1 MAMTVEG
8 EGSLFSPRPNSCCLA
23 DRADLAFGAG
33 IGRLGFLVGGVG
45 SRIGGS
51 GCGEIRLVGAGWSDL
66 WLAGLACMFSTSVLL
81 QILACALYNNWWPM
95 LAALMYIIVPM
106 PCLFF
111 GDGSTRFLSS
121 GEGGAWMKAAKFL
134 TGMSAMGSLAIPAI
148 LRHAGLIETGAMF
161 IEFTSFFI
169 LVCTVLCFHRA
180 TLDEEW

>member
-1 MAMTVEG
+1 MGPQASVALITRLGFVTSSVGKGEGVRESGKEVGRRQQVLARSPGRFRAAARLPEMAMTVEG
-8 EGSLFSPRPNSCCLA
+8 
-23 DRADLAFGAG
+23 
-33 IGRLGFLVGGVG
+33 
-45 SRIGGS
+45 
-51 GCGEIRLVGAGWSDL
+51 
-66 WLAGLACMFSTSVLL
+66 LAGLACMFSTSILL

-121 GEGGAWMKAAKFL
+121 GEGGAWINAAKFL
-134 TGMSAMGSLAIPAI
+134 TGASAMGSLAIPAI

-180 TLDEEW
+180 TLEEEW

>member
-1 MAMTVEG
+1 LQAGPPHQTARPHLPARDDISVVSLGSVGRSVRGVIGVGEERKAGGGDRQVPARPPEMAMTVEG
-8 EGSLFSPRPNSCCLA
+8 SLDLRVCSPRAFCCK
-23 DRADLAFGAG
+23 
-33 IGRLGFLVGGVG
+33 
-45 SRIGGS
+45 S
-51 GCGEIRLVGAGWSDL
+51 W
-66 WLAGLACMFSTSVLL
+66 
-81 QILACALYNNWWPM
+81 ACALYNNWWPM

>member
-8 EGSLFSPRPNSCCLA
+8 
-23 DRADLAFGAG
+23 
-33 IGRLGFLVGGVG
+33 GVLK
-45 SRIGGS
+45 SHLNKNFCYR
-51 GCGEIRLVGAGWSDL
+51 
-66 WLAGLACMFSTSVLL
+66 LAGLACMFSTSVLL

>member
-1 MAMTVEG
+1 MTGPTSQCRIDNTTRLRDFVGRKVETERAERRRRRQQQG
-8 EGSLFSPRPNSCCLA
+8 LARSPGRFRA
-23 DRADLAFGAG
+23 AAGDGDDR
-33 IGRLGFLVGGVG
+33 GR
-45 SRIGGS
+45 
-51 GCGEIRLVGAGWSDL
+51 
-66 WLAGLACMFSTSVLL
+66 LAGLACMFSTSILL

-121 GEGGAWMKAAKFL
+121 GEGGAWINAAKFL
-134 TGMSAMGSLAIPAI
+134 TGASAMGSLAIPAI

-180 TLDEEW
+180 TLEEEW

>member
-1 MAMTVEG
+1 MLLPCHLTLGV
-8 EGSLFSPRPNSCCLA
+8 
-23 DRADLAFGAG
+23 
-33 IGRLGFLVGGVG
+33 RLYSARWTCVY
-45 SRIGGS
+45 
-51 GCGEIRLVGAGWSDL
+51 
-66 WLAGLACMFSTSVLL
+66 VLHERSFANPVAAIAL
-81 QILACALYNNWWPM
+81 LTACALYNNWWPM